1 MDKCAPNSVKQSEK
15 TLENEVIE
23 AVVDNVN
30 TAICFFKNRPTLVMK
45 LSLEETIIDNLP
57 FAKLIAK
64 RSPQGAVLLEQ
75 LEKLGE
81 KVMRC
86 LPIFKLEI
94 PEHSEE

>member
-1 MDKCAPNSVKQSEK
+1 MDKLTQNSAKA
-15 TLENEVIE
+15 LENEVLE

-30 TAICFFKNRPTLVMK
+30 TAICFFKNKPSTVMR

-64 RSPQGAVLLEQ
+64 RSLQGKILFEQ

-81 KVMRC
+81 KLMGSF
-86 LPIFKLEI
+86 PIFKLEM
-94 PEHSEE
+94 PEQGE